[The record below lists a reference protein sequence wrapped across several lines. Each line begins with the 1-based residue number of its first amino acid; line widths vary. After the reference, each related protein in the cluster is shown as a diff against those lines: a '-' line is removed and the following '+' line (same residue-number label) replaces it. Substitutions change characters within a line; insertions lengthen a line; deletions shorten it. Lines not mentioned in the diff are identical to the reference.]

1 MSTQKNQKNQTEV
14 TCNSFDKQR
23 QITDILTVNVNKT
36 ALSDKVSYNN

>member
-1 MSTQKNQKNQTEV
+1 MSTQKNQKNQIEV
-14 TCNSFDKQR
+14 KCNNFDKQR